1 MEVLEQAV
9 EAAAAQALLAVLEL
23 QVLAALDCR
32 RL

>member
-9 EAAAAQALLAVLEL
+9 VAAAAQVLLVVLGI
-23 QVLAALDCR
+23 QVLAALDCH